1 MRRTVLS
8 VTELDLV
15 VGAQACCALLSFD
28 ANIGRS
34 KSAPLRDAVPLESES
49 E

>member
-1 MRRTVLS
+1 MTRTVLS
-8 VTELDLV
+8 VTALDLV
-15 VGAQACCALLSFD
+15 VGAQACCAFLLFD

-34 KSAPLRDAVPLESES
+34 KSAPLRDSVPLESES